1 MSLLGRAIS
10 RLLLMQHDDDEQRG
24 SEELKYERRT
34 ALRRPAKEGG
44 R

>member
-1 MSLLGRAIS
+1 
-10 RLLLMQHDDDEQRG
+10 MQHDDDEQRG

-44 R
+44 RRLHTLKFEH